1 MNGQKGERERKR
13 RKNMK
18 TNNKRNLKRAGFVA
32 GILCLASI
40 GGVSAYLTD
49 FDKKDNQFTVGKVS
63 IEVTEPG
70 FEPAEQKKIEPGKEI
85 KKDPQITNT
94 GLNDAFVYLEV
105 SIPMANV
112 EAAAEDGSRMTQREQ
127 ELFSFQTPTNWTKL
141 SSKKSGNSQIYVYA
155 YNEILHAGQTTDAL
169 FDSVKFLNLIEGQ
182 LDEQDLTIPV
192 RAYAIQSSY
201 TGGESGTV
209 IDQAKTAYE
218 KYVNQNKDQEGQ
230 VTP

>member
-1 MNGQKGERERKR
+1 
-13 RKNMK
+13 MK

-49 FDKKDNQFTVGKVS
+49 FDKRDNQFTVGKVS

-70 FEPAEQKKIEPGKEI
+70 FKPEEQKKIEPGKEI
-85 KKDPQITNT
+85 KKDPKITNT
-94 GLNDAFVYLEV
+94 GVNDAFVYLEV
-105 SIPMANV
+105 SIPTANV

-127 ELFSFQTPTNWTKL
+127 ELFSFQTPVGWTKL

-155 YNEILHAGQTTDAL
+155 YDEILKPEQTTTPL

-192 RAYAIQSSY
+192 RAYAIQASY
-201 TGGESGTV
+201 TGGDSGTV
-209 IDQAKTAYE
+209 VDQAKTAYE